1 VTGENTE
8 NPELTEAVAAADVAP
23 GADTASDTASDTAAE
38 APAPRR
44 RLRPRRVGVVAAVA
58 ALLLVTVAGA
68 GYTAYAVHGAD
79 RSPGAP
85 SWSLPK
91 SEKDKEKAAG
101 TKATGLRAMLLPYGE
116 DRYGRG
122 PDIAEY
128 GYETELSGAQTADL
142 RKKSIRDLPRSER
155 RMLEREIDKKPVKGM
170 AMRSYLSTA
179 HAADSTAYA
188 HDAFAVEIVLAQM
201 ADPRTVRS
209 MAATERQ
216 IFDQVGIFRKG
227 PKIEG
232 HKDAACFRPP
242 AGSRKGLDGM
252 VCFGYVG
259 DVYVTA
265 TATAGAPLDTKG
277 VAAMVRAQLD
287 RIKDPGKAV

>member
-1 VTGENTE
+1 VDTVAV
-8 NPELTEAVAAADVAP
+8 PETPVDTPAAPDVAP
-23 GADTASDTASDTAAE
+23 GADTAPE

-44 RLRPRRVGVVAAVA
+44 RFRPRRVGVVASVA
-58 ALLLVTVAGA
+58 ALLLVTVAGV
-68 GYTAYAVHGAD
+68 GYTAVTVNGAD

-85 SWSLPK
+85 GWSLPK
-91 SEKDKEKAAG
+91 SVKDKEKAAG
-101 TKATGLRAMLLPYGE
+101 PKATGLRAMLLPYGE
-116 DRYGRG
+116 DQYGHG

-128 GYETELSGAQTADL
+128 GYDAELSGAQAADL
-142 RKKSIRDLPRSER
+142 RKQSIRDLPRSQR
-155 RMLEREIDKKPVKGM
+155 RMMEREIDKKPVKGM

-179 HAADSTAYA
+179 HAADSAAYSD
-188 HDAFAVEIVLAQM
+188 DAFAMEIVLAQM
-201 ADPRTVRS
+201 ADQRTVRS
-209 MAATERQ
+209 MAAATKQ
-216 IFDQVGIFRKG
+216 IFDELGAFRKG

-232 HKDAACFRPP
+232 HKDTACFRPP

-265 TATAGAPLDTKG
+265 TATAAAPLDTKG
-277 VAAMVRAQLD
+277 VAEMVRAQLD